1 MAAADVITDTS
12 QEGNSNTYTIR
23 PNFQHKYVAALKI
36 GLTLNIVLVLGIH
49 TIYKGRCYFPSLW
62 TEN

>member
-36 GLTLNIVLVLGIH
+36 GIGLTLNIVLVLGIH
-49 TIYKGRCYFPSLW
+49 TI
-62 TEN
+62 